1 MNKYQKYLFAFLLL
15 LNNHS
20 FSQSN
25 ISLDKFGTSK
35 NIICYKETMISPMQN
50 IVAAS
55 NASATQL
62 LHLNS
67 DNGKIKMNF
76 QFPAIGK
83 DDVVAASNKI
93 VWIIG
98 KAAIT
103 AYTFG
108 TKKKIATHTIPPNAN
123 FTAAVVGFD
132 NTLFCLDAGKNQ
144 IYRWNNGTWTA
155 LFESADLSNANCILL
170 NGPSLYIGT
179 SNAIKVLH
187 IGNTKLSTV
196 ADNVPN
202 VKTMSIDYFGNL
214 VILTND
220 FIARYT
226 SDGEK
231 IILPIDAKDAITMA
245 VNTFYNKLLVIN
257 KANEIT
263 VVDYLKLIGESA
275 TTMAMKNNRPM
286 KPFSTKDMILVGSE
300 FLYYTVDEKGVQKEE
315 VNDGFYPEQGVYI
328 DGEKGTFTPN
338 EKVMDCAKKSYLAFK
353 KWAATL
359 PPAFMATA
367 KNTPPMFWLMVN
379 DYSGIKTTLTE
390 KKREAALWYWK
401 RDPAV
406 TGRVPGYWKWEATLT
421 QDCKCEIPNEA
432 AAIKYLE
439 AFIKK

>member
-1 MNKYQKYLFAFLLL
+1 MNKYQKYLFTFLLL
-15 LNNHS
+15 ISSHS

-25 ISLDKFGTSK
+25 ISLDKFDTPKS
-35 NIICYKETMISPMQN
+35 IICYKETMISPMQS

-55 NASATQL
+55 NTSATQL
-62 LHLNS
+62 LQVNN
-67 DNGKIKMNF
+67 NGKLNANF
-76 QFPAIGK
+76 QFPSIGK
-83 DDVVAASNKI
+83 DEIVTASNKLI
-93 VWIIG
+93 WVID
-98 KAAIT
+98 KASMT

-108 TKKKIATHTIPPNAN
+108 TKKKIATHTIPQNAN

-144 IYRWNNGTWTA
+144 IHRWNNGTWTM
-155 LFESADLSNANCILL
+155 LFESAGISNANCILL

-179 SNAIKVLH
+179 NNAIKVLH
-187 IGNTKLSTV
+187 IGNTKLSTI

-202 VKTMSIDYFGNL
+202 VKNMSIDYFGNL

-226 SDGEK
+226 SEGEK
-231 IILPIDAKDAITMA
+231 TILPIGAKDATTMA
-245 VNTFYNKLLVIN
+245 VNTFSNKLFVIN
-257 KANEIT
+257 KANEIQ
-263 VVDYLKLIGESA
+263 VEDYLNLIGESTA
-275 TTMAMKNNRPM
+275 TMATKNNRPM
-286 KPFSTKDMILVGSE
+286 KPFATKDMILVGSE
-300 FLYYTVDEKGVQKEE
+300 FLYHTMDEKGVQKEE

-338 EKVMDCAKKSYLAFK
+338 EKVMDCAKKSYDAFK
-353 KWAATL
+353 KWSAKL
-359 PPAFMATA
+359 PPAFMATT

-379 DYSGIKTTLTE
+379 DYSSIKTTLTE

-406 TGRVPGYWKWEATLT
+406 IGRVPGYWKWEATLT

-432 AAIKYLE
+432 AAIKYIE
-439 AFIKK
+439 AFIK